1 MLPKEP
7 FCQSCA
13 MPMESPDLF
22 GTEAGGSKSKDYCT
36 YCFQNGRFTEPEISM
51 QAMIDK
57 CVAVMVQMNIM
68 PEEQARALM
77 TKTLPTLK
85 RWRA

>member
-1 MLPKEP
+1 
-7 FCQSCA
+7 
-13 MPMESPDLF
+13 
-22 GTEAGGSKSKDYCT
+22 
-36 YCFQNGRFTEPEISM
+36 M

>member
-1 MLPKEP
+1 MQPKGP

-22 GTEAGGSKSKDYCT
+22 GTEADGSKSKDYCT
-36 YCFQNGRFTEPEISM
+36 YCFQNGRFTEPEIAM

-68 PEEQARALM
+68 PEEQARTLM

>member
-13 MPMESPDLF
+13 MPMESAELF
-22 GTEAGGSKSKDYCT
+22 GTEAGGSKSEDYCT
-36 YCFQNGRFTEPEISM
+36 HCFQNGRFTEPEISM

-68 PEEQARALM
+68 PEEQARTLM